1 MRRFAVTGLAMKRRS
16 PHDYHPLLRTGR
28 WFAALPD
35 PLQTRLLDD
44 ATLRSATAGERILS
58 RGEEPTGLFGVVDGA
73 VRVSGDA
80 GTGRE
85 PLYMIVEPPSWFGEL
100 SVIDGLPRP
109 HNATADVASELV
121 HVPQHAIN
129 AILAVEPHYW
139 REFAVLV
146 AQRLRLAMMS
156 LEDTMQFPP
165 LVRTARRLAMM
176 IGGYGDHTHQRRSVA
191 LSQEQLAMMIN
202 VSRQTVNQLLKE
214 LEALG
219 LVKLAYGEIEIID
232 ATALR
237 TLAAL

>member
-1 MRRFAVTGLAMKRRS
+1 MRRRS
-16 PHDYHPLLRTGR
+16 PSDYRPLLRTGR

-44 ATLRSATAGERILS
+44 ATLRSVAAGERILS
-58 RGEEPTGLFGVVDGA
+58 RGDDPTGLFGVVDGA
-73 VRVSGDA
+73 VRVA
-80 GTGRE
+80 GGAGAGRE

-109 HNATADVASELV
+109 HNVTADVASELI
-121 HVPQHAIN
+121 HVPQHALD
-129 AILAVEPHYW
+129 AILVAEPRYW
-139 REFAVLV
+139 RELARLV
-146 AQRLRLAMMS
+146 AQRLRLAMTAI
-156 LEDTMQFPP
+156 EDTMQLPP

-176 IGGYGDHTHQRRSVA
+176 IGGYGDHTHQRGSVE
-191 LSQEQLAMMIN
+191 LSQEQLAIMIN

-219 LVKLAYGEIEIID
+219 LIKLAYGEIEIVD
-232 ATALR
+232 AAALR